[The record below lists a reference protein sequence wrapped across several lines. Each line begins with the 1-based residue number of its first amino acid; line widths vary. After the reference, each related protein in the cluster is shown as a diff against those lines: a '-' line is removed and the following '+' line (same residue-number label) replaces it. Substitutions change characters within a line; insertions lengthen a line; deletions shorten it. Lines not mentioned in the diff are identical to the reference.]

1 MGILTRVPKSLM
13 YPSKPGSISFCVPT
27 FCHSLGAW
35 TMEANY
41 QSTDKQKFK
50 APFDVKESSEES
62 VCRGHVEAWAGTKG
76 KP

>member
-1 MGILTRVPKSLM
+1 MVIFTQVPKNLM
-13 YPSKPGSISFCVPT
+13 YPSKTGSIGSHCLSFYVPT

-62 VCRGHVEAWAGTKG
+62 VC
-76 KP
+76 